1 MEHIVNWIATGLS
14 SRTSGANP
22 IGGVKMIKH
31 TEIDFV
37 KRTVKTTLKPEEQP
51 PIAGSAICS
60 ADSWKGLDWPNPKA
74 RFEIYDDGDPH
85 GQLAI
90 ILPGGQLMVCS
101 GHADLETDL
110 RRAKWIC
117 DALNE
122 KRDRENPPN
131 AHS

>member
-1 MEHIVNWIATGLS
+1 M
-14 SRTSGANP
+14 
-22 IGGVKMIKH
+22 KH
-31 TEIDFV
+31 C
-37 KRTVKTTLKPEEQP
+37 LKHCNYPYEEFCPLCHLKAQP

-74 RFEIYDDGDPH
+74 RFEIWDDGDPH

-90 ILPGGQLMVCS
+90 VLPGGQLMVCS

-122 KRDRENPPN
+122 KRDKENPPN
-131 AHS
+131 DQAEL